1 MEFHRFALL
10 FPELGA
16 SELNQLAEDIKANG
30 LVEPITLYEGKVLE
44 GRNRWRACEIAGV
57 EPKTVPY
64 VGDDPLGFVISRNL
78 RRRHLDTSQRAM
90 IAADITN
97 LRRGDVESQRSANLQ
112 TVTVQ
117 AAADLMNVSP
127 RSVATANTITDA
139 EDKAAVKTGKMSVH
153 AAAKKEKAVRSKPPA
168 KRSPTKTKEE
178 TRAWKETKNNFEAK
192 LAVTKDHLKW
202 FIALFQPLPRPDDGD
217 GRRGIEI
224 YLSSTKYSEN
234 IDEICDLLVTLQ
246 AVKDNF
252 DDRK

>member
-1 MEFHRFALL
+1 
-10 FPELGA
+10 
-16 SELNQLAEDIKANG
+16 LAEDIKANG
-30 LVEPITLYEGKVLE
+30 LVEPITLYEGKVLD

-64 VGDDPLGFVISRNL
+64 VGDNALGFVISRNL

-117 AAADLMNVSP
+117 KAADLMNVSP
-127 RSVATANTITDA
+127 RSVATAKRITDS

-178 TRAWKETKNNFEAK
+178 TRAWKETKKTFEAE
-192 LAVTKDHLKW
+192 LAMAKDRLKG
-202 FIALFQPLPRPDDGD
+202 FIGLFQPLSLPDDPD
-217 GRRGIEI
+217 EHLGIDV
-224 YLSSTKYSEN
+224 YLSDAKYSKD
-234 IDEICDLLVTLQ
+234 IDEICDMLAKLRT
-246 AVKDNF
+246 AKYDFYNT
-252 DDRK
+252 K